1 MPLQVIGTGV
11 GRTGTYSL
19 KLALEQLG
27 LGPCHHM
34 EEVIFNPQR
43 HVPLWSQ
50 VVQGQP
56 DWEAAYD
63 GYHSAVDWPT
73 AAFWQELAE
82 EYPQAKI
89 ILTTR
94 SQESWYESFSETILS
109 LMATQ
114 DQAPPEMKPFM
125 EMATG
130 VIEKTGIGTKS
141 SKEEIIRAFNTHND
155 AIRSTIP
162 EERLLVYEVREGWE
176 PLCEF
181 LGMPVPD
188 TPFPNTNG
196 KEEFWERLHK

>member
-43 HVPLWSQ
+43 QVPLWSQ

-94 SQESWYESFSETILS
+94 SQESWYESFSETIFS

-130 VIEKTGIGTKS
+130 VMEKTGIGTKS